1 MHYNQL
7 LLTEFGKKLGYWTD
21 DVNLAAKLQDYWTT
35 NRENMG
41 KRLSC
46 LLGSDKKRQNSFYS
60 VDKKEIGERMAKN
73 TA

>member
-7 LLTEFGKKLGYWTD
+7 LLTEFGKKLRYWTD
-21 DVNLAAKLQDYWTT
+21 DVNLAAKLQDYW
-35 NRENMG
+35 ENMG

-60 VDKKEIGERMAKN
+60 VDKKEIGERLAKN

>member
-7 LLTEFGKKLGYWTD
+7 LLTEFGKKLRYWTD

-46 LLGSDKKRQNSFYS
+46 LLGSDKKRQNSF
-60 VDKKEIGERMAKN
+60 
-73 TA
+73 